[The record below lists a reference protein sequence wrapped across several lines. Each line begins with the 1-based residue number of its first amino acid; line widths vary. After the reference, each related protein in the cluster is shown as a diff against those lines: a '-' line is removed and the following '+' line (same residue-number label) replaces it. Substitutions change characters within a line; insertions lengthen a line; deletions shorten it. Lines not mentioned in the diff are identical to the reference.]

1 MPDAPGLDLL
11 VESLLFV
18 APEPIELARLAQVL
32 GVEPGEVKAA
42 LARLSES
49 CRTRGVRL
57 QRQAEAVQLVTAPEA
72 APVVAR
78 FLGAQV
84 RSRLSAAALETLAI
98 VAYRQPV
105 TRAQIEAIR
114 GVNCERALATLQA
127 RSLIAEVGRQ
137 ETVGRPILL
146 GTTMEFLEYFGLTD
160 LTDLPPLGDDSR
172 SNQQGLRPKQT

>member
-1 MPDAPGLDLL
+1 MPDALSLDLL

-18 APEPIELARLAQVL
+18 APEPVEVARLAQVL
-32 GVEPGEVKAA
+32 GVESGEVEAA
-42 LARLSES
+42 LARLGES

-72 APVVAR
+72 APFVAR
-78 FLGAQV
+78 LLGAQA

-98 VAYRQPV
+98 IAYRQPV

-137 ETVGRPILL
+137 ETVGRPILF

-160 LTDLPPLGDDSR
+160 LTDLPPLDSQDEQDGR
-172 SNQQGLRPKQT
+172 DRRDGEK